1 MFGWQ
6 ARIPIDLIHGT
17 GIYSEVPVT
26 KYATQ
31 LKQSLENAYRLVRD
45 MFAVSQGHE
54 QHKEHYDR
62 KIHGEPFKEVIWSG
76 YTQLWYLRDSRR
88 SS

>member
-1 MFGWQ
+1 MGQEFT
-6 ARIPIDLIHGT
+6 LKCLT
-17 GIYSEVPVT
+17 E
-26 KYATQ
+26 YAAQ
-31 LKQSLENAYRLVRD
+31 LKQSLENAYRLIRD
-45 MFAVSQGHE
+45 MFDVSQGHE